1 MTEIDEVLRVK
12 EEIHDFIDDNFD
24 GEEILRLLS
33 ALSMIIIEAGYDAG
47 IEHMDVVKLFVRL
60 TNHHIES
67 VSGPSPEDA
76 IH

>member
-1 MTEIDEVLRVK
+1 MAEIDEVLRVK

-33 ALSMIIIEAGYDAG
+33 ALSMIIIETGYDAG
-47 IEHMDVVKLFVRL
+47 IEHMDVVNLFVRL
-60 TNHHIES
+60 TNNHIES
-67 VSGPSPEDA
+67 VSGPSEDDV